1 MKKNILISLLLFVL
15 MPGLVIAQKKRFIE
29 GEIYVRFKSNT
40 SVSKKPNHA
49 KEDVLPFV
57 RLLKDLKETYGL
69 KNLRNSFH
77 FSRFDK
83 FKRTYRLQFDKKE
96 KREELLAALRSH
108 PEIEFAD
115 PIPYA
120 ELHWVPDDIG
130 DDTNNGQYALHLM
143 NAEKA
148 WDITR
153 GRRSVVVAVVD
164 NGIDLDHVDLI
175 NKLVAGY
182 DLADGDG
189 NPDIPHTGF
198 THGTHV
204 AGIVGAETNNNQ
216 GVASIGNL
224 VMIMP
229 VKVTYDDA
237 ENFKEV
243 SHGYEGILWAAE
255 HGADIIN
262 CSWGAYETL
271 ASNEDVIA
279 TATALGSLV
288 VASAGN
294 DNTTRKEYPAAF
306 PGVLAVGSSDIN
318 ELKSSFSNSG
328 DWVDVCAPGTNIL
341 STIPTTFTQFGE
353 YDYFNGTSM
362 AAPMVSAVCALVKS
376 VSSSYT
382 PAEITQII
390 KNTANT
396 LIYANDPSMN
406 GALGAGRVDAYFA
419 VREAYKCV
427 SDKTISND
435 ILRTPFTECSNW
447 IKTDGSCT
455 VPTNEQVIFDAGSY
469 IELKPGFRA
478 TYGSVFRAHID
489 GCGGNELLK

>member
-1 MKKNILISLLLFVL
+1 MKKKYLVNLFFVFLFTPCLL
-15 MPGLVIAQKKRFIE
+15 MGQKKRVAE
-29 GEIYVRFKSNT
+29 SEIYVRFKSLS
-40 SVSKKPNHA
+40 SVSKQPNHA
-49 KEDVLPFV
+49 KEDVLPYV

-69 KNLRNSFH
+69 KFLRNSFH
-77 FSRFDK
+77 FSRFER
-83 FKRTYRLQFDKKE
+83 FKRTYRLQFEKKE
-96 KREELLAALRSH
+96 KREALLAVLRSH

-115 PIPYA
+115 PISLA
-120 ELHWVPDDIG
+120 ELHWAPDDIG
-130 DDTNNGQYALHLM
+130 DNTNNGQYALHQM
-143 NAEKA
+143 NAGKA

-153 GRRSVVVAVVD
+153 GRTSVVVAVVD
-164 NGIDLDHVDLI
+164 NGVDLDHVDLV

-182 DLADGDG
+182 DLADGDN

-198 THGTHV
+198 SHGTHV
-204 AGIVGAETNNNQ
+204 AGIVGAETNNNE

-224 VMIMP
+224 VRIMP

-237 ENFKEV
+237 ENTKEV

-255 HGADIIN
+255 NGADIIN

-271 ASNEDVIA
+271 ASGEDVVA

-294 DNTTRKEYPAAF
+294 DNTTLKEYPAAF
-306 PGVLAVGSSDIN
+306 PGVLAVASSDIN

-328 DWVDVCAPGTNIL
+328 SWVDVCAPGTHIL
-341 STIPTTFTQFGE
+341 STIPTISTQWGD

-376 VSSSYT
+376 VSSSYN
-382 PAEITQII
+382 PLQITEII
-390 KNTANT
+390 KNTAST

-419 VREAYKCV
+419 VREAYICAN
-427 SDKTISND
+427 DKTITND

-455 VPTNEQVIFDAGSY
+455 VPENEQVIFDAGSY
-469 IELKPGFRA
+469 IELKPGFKA
-478 TYGSVFRAHID
+478 TAGSVFKAHID
-489 GCGGNELLK
+489 GCGGNKIL